1 MPSANEEPAS
11 NPAPS
16 FSNVFLDSVRRAKG
30 SDPAGKTDALE
41 RLIYIYE
48 TILGTTDDFI
58 YIFDPEGRFA
68 YANARLCQVYARTQD
83 QVVGKTCYQLGYP
96 TWHADM
102 HMREIKEIVRT
113 KMPFR
118 GEVPFTGDSGIYGIY
133 DYIFQPVL
141 DADGNVELIIGTT
154 RDVTERKL
162 AEENLKAAQIEL
174 QKRADELEAK
184 VAERTASLQ
193 ETIGVLESF
202 SYSIV
207 HDMRAPLRSMQGYAE
222 ILSKDF
228 RAELSPDAQ
237 RYIGRINASA
247 QRMDQLI
254 RDVLNFSKV
263 SREEISLQPV
273 DSDKLLREILET
285 YPDLHAR
292 QEQIRLEGKLPVVI
306 ANEAALTQC
315 FSNLL
320 TNALKF
326 TREGVPANVRVHA
339 EVIGDLARIFVEDE
353 GVGIAEHL
361 HAKIFDLF
369 HRATHSTEGTG
380 IGLAIVKKSMER
392 MGGQVG
398 LTSVP
403 DKGSS
408 FWLELKLAPQA

>member
-1 MPSANEEPAS
+1 VERANGDAG
-11 NPAPS
+11 NDLS
-16 FSNVFLDSVRRAKG
+16 FPDRLFDSVQRAQVNT
-30 SDPAGKTDALE
+30 SPGKTEALE
-41 RLIYIYE
+41 RLIRTYE
-48 TILGTTDDFI
+48 TILGTTEDFI
-58 YIFDPEGRFA
+58 YIFDPEGRFV
-68 YANARLCQVYARTQD
+68 YANARLCEVYARPLD

-141 DADGNVELIIGTT
+141 DANGNVELIVGTT
-154 RDVTERKL
+154 RDVTERKQ
-162 AEENLKAAQIEL
+162 AEEKLKAAQIEL

-184 VAERTASLQ
+184 VAERTASLR
-193 ETIGVLESF
+193 ESIGLLESF

-207 HDMRAPLRSMQGYAE
+207 HDMRAPLRSMQGYAQ
-222 ILSKDF
+222 ILTEDYLDDL
-228 RAELSPDAQ
+228 APEAQ
-237 RYIGRINASA
+237 VYLGRINTSA

-263 SREEISLQPV
+263 SREEITLGPV
-273 DSDKLLREILET
+273 DADKLLREILET
-285 YPDLHAR
+285 YPDLLAR
-292 QEQIRLEGKLPVVI
+292 RQDIRVEGRLPVVI

-326 TREGVPANVRVHA
+326 TRAGVSPNVRIRA
-339 EVIGDLARIFVEDE
+339 ELMGDKARLLVEDE
-353 GVGIAEHL
+353 GVGIAGHL
-361 HAKIFDLF
+361 HEKIFDLF

-392 MGGQVG
+392 MGGEVG
-398 LTSVP
+398 VTSVP
-403 DKGSS
+403 DQGST
-408 FWLELKLAPQA
+408 FWLELKLAARE